1 MKHKKNISKFGKSS
15 SALLKIK
22 KNFISE
28 NGFYVQEQ
36 NRIAKLYSNLA
47 KKFVKAFR
55 KFVFVQKYKKYIN
68 VIGNKISLVAS

>member
-36 NRIAKLYSNLA
+36 NKIAKLYSKQ
-47 KKFVKAFR
+47 KK
-55 KFVFVQKYKKYIN
+55 
-68 VIGNKISLVAS
+68 KISL

>member
-22 KNFISE
+22 KNFICE

-36 NRIAKLYSNLA
+36 NKIAKLYSKQKNLII
-47 KKFVKAFR
+47 KLSTM
-55 KFVFVQKYKKYIN
+55 N
-68 VIGNKISLVAS
+68 VVIAGI